1 MTGDHELHTL
11 AGPYVMDAV
20 TPQERSRFARHLDDC
35 SQCRDDVREMRE
47 ATARLGMA
55 AVVRPRPEL
64 KEQTIRA
71 AFRTSQL
78 APLVDGPVVEGPVV
92 DSPEADRPVVVST
105 APADPDRA
113 AVPRWRRAAWRGR
126 SIRLPAKFALASAAV
141 VAAAAIGFG
150 VAANNVMEQLHHTQR
165 QDHMIASVLAARDA
179 VMLTARITTGGT
191 ATVVM
196 SHHQRRLVFT
206 THGLRPLPSGWGYE
220 LWLMGP
226 AGDRSAGMLRFEAD
240 GMTDPTVVSG
250 LRHGDAIG
258 VTVEPAGGSPLPS
271 SSLVVMIKQRG

>member
-1 MTGDHELHTL
+1 MTGDHELHSL

-20 TPQERSRFARHLDDC
+20 TPEERSSFARHLDDC

-55 AVVRPRPEL
+55 AVVRPRPAL
-64 KEQTIRA
+64 KEQTIKA
-71 AFRTSQL
+71 ASRISQL
-78 APLVDGPVVEGPVV
+78 APVVDGTVVN
-92 DSPEADRPVVVST
+92 DT
-105 APADPDRA
+105 AIDGTSVASQEPRT
-113 AVPRWRRAAWRGR
+113 VPRRRVAWRGR
-126 SIRLPAKFALASAAV
+126 SIRLPARFALASAAV

-150 VAANNVMEQLHHTQR
+150 LAANSVMQQLHHTQR

-179 VMLTARITTGGT
+179 VMLTARITSGGT

-196 SHHQRRLVFT
+196 SHHEHRLVFT

-240 GMTDPTVVSG
+240 GMTEPTVVSG
-250 LRHGDAIG
+250 LGHGDAIG

-271 SSLVVMIKQRG
+271 SSLVVMIRQRG

>member
-20 TPQERSRFARHLDDC
+20 TPPERSSFARHLAGC
-35 SQCRDDVREMRE
+35 PQCRDDVREMRE

-55 AVVRPRPEL
+55 AMVRPRPEL

-78 APLVDGPVVEGPVV
+78 APAVDSPVV
-92 DSPEADRPVVVST
+92 DNPV
-105 APADPDRA
+105 
-113 AVPRWRRAAWRGR
+113 RRVRR
-126 SIRLPAKFALASAAV
+126 RLVPAKLALASAAL
-141 VAAAAIGFG
+141 VAAAATGFG
-150 VAANNVMEQLHHTQR
+150 LVTANMMEQLHHSQR
-165 QDHMIASVLAARDA
+165 QDHMIAAVLSARDA

-196 SHHQRRLVFT
+196 SHHEHRLVFT
-206 THGLRPLPSGWGYE
+206 AHGLRSLPSGRGYE

-226 AGDRSAGMLRFEAD
+226 AGDRPAGMLRLEGG
-240 GMTDPTVVSG
+240 GMTNPTVVSG
-250 LRHGDAIG
+250 LRQGDAVG
-258 VTVEPAGGSPLPS
+258 LTVEPTGGSPLPS
-271 SSLVVMIKQRG
+271 STVVVMIRQRG

>member
-11 AGPYVMDAV
+11 AGPYAMDAV
-20 TPQERSRFARHLDDC
+20 TPEERSSFARHIDDC

-64 KEQTIRA
+64 REQTIRA

-78 APLVDGPVVEGPVV
+78 APVVDGPVV
-92 DSPEADRPVVVST
+92 DSTVADGPVVVSAT
-105 APADPDRA
+105 PDRPDRA
-113 AVPRWRRAAWRGR
+113 AVPRWRRAVWRGR
-126 SIRLPAKFALASAAV
+126 SIRLPARFALASAAI

-165 QDHMIASVLAARDA
+165 KDHMIASVLAARDA
-179 VMLTARITTGGT
+179 VMLTARTTAGGT

-196 SHHQRRLVFT
+196 SHHERRLVFT

-240 GMTDPTVVSG
+240 GMTEPTVVSG

>member
-1 MTGDHELHTL
+1 MTGDREPHTL

-20 TPQERSRFARHLDDC
+20 TPEERSSFASHLDDC

-78 APLVDGPVVEGPVV
+78 APVVNDTVVDDTVV
-92 DSPEADRPVVVST
+92 DSTVVNNT
-105 APADPDRA
+105 AVDGASVASQEPM
-113 AVPRWRRAAWRGR
+113 AVPRRRRAAWRGR
-126 SIRLPAKFALASAAV
+126 SIRLPARFALATAAV

-150 VAANNVMEQLHHTQR
+150 VAANSVMQQLHHTQR

-179 VMLTARITTGGT
+179 VMLTARITSGGT

-196 SHHQRRLVFT
+196 SHHERRLVFT

-240 GMTDPTVVSG
+240 GMTEPTVVSG

-258 VTVEPAGGSPLPS
+258 VTVEPADGSPLPS
-271 SSLVVMIKQRG
+271 SSLVVMIRQRG